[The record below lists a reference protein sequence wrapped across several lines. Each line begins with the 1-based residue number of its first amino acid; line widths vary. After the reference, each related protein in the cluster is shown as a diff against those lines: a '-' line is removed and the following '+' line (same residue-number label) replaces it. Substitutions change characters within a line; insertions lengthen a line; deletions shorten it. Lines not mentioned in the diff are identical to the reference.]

1 MDQGAR
7 VGAGREAT
15 IARSIAPQEIKHL
28 CIMSMEPPNEDTSLL
43 DFPWVVVRFRCH
55 FCTRS
60 KDARLAGLAWLYG
73 ENATLKLLLSVFRA
87 PCAWNPAN
95 LDRKP
100 QKYGRK
106 CGAYCMDIGRTS
118 PPDLPPSMSGL
129 TLIEGG
135 KDDQLA
141 AGSPPGPKRRRV
153 GGS

>member
-1 MDQGAR
+1 
-7 VGAGREAT
+7 
-15 IARSIAPQEIKHL
+15 
-28 CIMSMEPPNEDTSLL
+28 MEPPNEDTSLL

>member
-1 MDQGAR
+1 
-7 VGAGREAT
+7 
-15 IARSIAPQEIKHL
+15 
-28 CIMSMEPPNEDTSLL
+28 MEPPNEDTSLL

-73 ENATLKLLLSVFRA
+73 ENATLNWLLAEFRK

-95 LDRKP
+95 LERKP

-135 KDDQLA
+135 KDDQL
-141 AGSPPGPKRRRV
+141 GTESTPGPKRRRI

>member
-1 MDQGAR
+1 M
-7 VGAGREAT
+7 T
-15 IARSIAPQEIKHL
+15 PMK
-28 CIMSMEPPNEDTSLL
+28 PPDEETSLL
-43 DFPWVVVRFRCH
+43 DFPWVVVRFRSY

-73 ENATLKLLLSVFRA
+73 EHATLKCLLAQFRK
-87 PCAWNPAN
+87 PCAWNPVN
-95 LDRKP
+95 PERKP

-135 KDDQLA
+135 KDEQLA
-141 AGSPPGPKRRRV
+141 EKPARKGRRRAV
-153 GGS
+153 GE